1 MKKKPKMDH
10 YPHPTIDSLRII
22 SIYIVLGGL
31 WILLSDRFVDL
42 FFEDIETIR
51 RIQLFKGWFYV
62 ALTATIFYM
71 IIHYRISQYKLTTD
85 QVSMVNAQL
94 TTSNEQL
101 LQMEATLSNLAF
113 VDALTKLGN
122 RHQLEVKFTKFL
134 EQHQSISSLAFI
146 YFDIDNFKHI
156 NETLGHERGDALL
169 IDVAEALKELIQEP
183 DMVARLGGDGFA
195 MVLTRVENEEQA
207 QQTCDKL
214 FSSLRKKWI
223 VGTQEFFISISVG
236 ISMYPANGKT
246 FTELLQNADTAM
258 YFSKDSGRDK
268 TCFYDPTMRA
278 RTESYLEMSSLL
290 RKAIM
295 NREFH
300 LVYQPKY
307 TLSTQEIIGY
317 EALIRWNHPTRGYI
331 APLDFIPFAEQIGM
345 IRPIEDYVFEEAFR
359 QGKKWN
365 IAKLHKKI
373 SINLSAITLL
383 QEDFVQSIKVLL
395 KQVDIA
401 ASCFEIEVTE
411 SALLGNIDKAISILE
426 QLKDIGFTIA
436 LDDFGT
442 GYSSLTYL
450 QKLPIDVLKIDKT
463 FIPVNEHELEKVQII
478 KSIIDLAHYLKLKV
492 VAEGIESLE
501 QVSILTNFGCDC
513 AQGYFFSKPV
523 LPNEIEKGLYRS

>member
-1 MKKKPKMDH
+1 MKKKPKTNH
-10 YPHPTIDSLRII
+10 YPNPTIDSLRII
-22 SIYIVLGGL
+22 IIYVVLGGL

-42 FFEDIETIR
+42 FFDDLETIR

-62 ALTATIFYM
+62 VLTATVFYM
-71 IIHYRISQYKLTTD
+71 IIHYRISQYKQTTD
-85 QVSMVNAQL
+85 QVSLFNSQL
-94 TTSNEQL
+94 TTTNEQL
-101 LQMEATLSNLAF
+101 LLMEKTLSNLAF
-113 VDALTKLGN
+113 VDSLTKLGN
-122 RHQLEVKFTKFL
+122 RHQLEVQFTQYL
-134 EQHQSISSLAFI
+134 EEHLTISALAFI

-169 IDVAEALKELIQEP
+169 IDIADSLKELIQEP

-207 QQTCDKL
+207 HRACETL

-236 ISMYPANGKT
+236 ISMYPTNGKT

-268 TCFYDPTMRA
+268 TCFYDPTMRE

-290 RKAIM
+290 RKAII

-307 TLSTQEIIGY
+307 TLSNQEITGY

-331 APLDFIPFAEQIGM
+331 APLDFISFAEQIGM

-359 QGKKWN
+359 QAKKWN
-365 IAKLHKKI
+365 LAKLHKKI

-383 QEDFVQSIKVLL
+383 QEDFVESIKVLL
-395 KQVDIA
+395 KQVDIK

-463 FIPVNEHELEKVQII
+463 FIPVNEHELEKIQII

-492 VAEGIESLE
+492 VAEGIESQE

-523 LPNEIEKGLYRS
+523 LPSEIEKGLYRS